1 MDLDVLDNKRNK
13 LNLNLMEMDPPHLQE
28 ARSFVKDLFDFS
40 SADSYA
46 YSASSED
53 TIGDI
58 AGKAYDTRYL
68 ATESDEEPDRIG
80 DEIDLLEGGNNLFS
94 YKTLG
99 SEFWKVDREA
109 GGRSIWNQI
118 EETLVLPDP
127 GASLFVPG
135 AKEHYYMEDA
145 YELNLSSMESS
156 STGGSYI
163 QWMCLESDEESL
175 NYEIAALF
183 SDDASI
189 VWMGDSPSETYTRA
203 KGKLGSH
210 TTMWTSA
217 GSSVIL
223 LSTPVL
229 AISTWISGNV
239 RLANGQIEKVG
250 WSGIVRICINNYE
263 MDLEAYLINLP
274 DIDLHLG
281 LPWLVKTRAVPEYD
295 DMSYTFWDDIVKV
308 ATLATL
314 NKWRIQSV
322 ELNLHDIDTGSWA
335 AVRIGGRPYSPPEH
349 KLIEKFVVEG
359 LRDVLSESQNHPG
372 PPHGSDDAY
381 QFLQGAKKNSSID
394 LKSGFWQVKLTE
406 RPIEKTA
413 FGARNGAYEFLVMPL
428 GLCNAPATFQSMMNS
443 ILRECLENDLVVSEK
458 KCEW

>member
-189 VWMGDSPSETYTRA
+189 VWMGDSPSE
-203 KGKLGSH
+203 
-210 TTMWTSA
+210 
-217 GSSVIL
+217 
-223 LSTPVL
+223 
-229 AISTWISGNV
+229 
-239 RLANGQIEKVG
+239 
-250 WSGIVRICINNYE
+250 
-263 MDLEAYLINLP
+263 
-274 DIDLHLG
+274 
-281 LPWLVKTRAVPEYD
+281 VK
-295 DMSYTFWDDIVKV
+295 
-308 ATLATL
+308 
-314 NKWRIQSV
+314 
-322 ELNLHDIDTGSWA
+322 
-335 AVRIGGRPYSPPEH
+335 SPPSSHSPASASPSSHRTEH
-349 KLIEKFVVEG
+349 
-359 LRDVLSESQNHPG
+359 
-372 PPHGSDDAY
+372 
-381 QFLQGAKKNSSID
+381 
-394 LKSGFWQVKLTE
+394 
-406 RPIEKTA
+406 
-413 FGARNGAYEFLVMPL
+413 AR
-428 GLCNAPATFQSMMNS
+428 
-443 ILRECLENDLVVSEK
+443 
-458 KCEW
+458 